1 MSTYI
6 KDFDW
11 EEFYDADD
19 EKYEEFY
26 NELEQRDNERIRKK
40 QYKMRSYE
48 GYTEEE

>member
-11 EEFYDADD
+11 EEYQDADE
-19 EKYEEFY
+19 EKYEMFY
-26 NELEQRDNERIRKK
+26 NELEERDNESSRKK

-48 GYTEEE
+48 GYNEEE